1 MSNRA
6 PILAR
11 LRNATAALF
20 GGAQAAGRLL
30 FGSMLTGSANDFRA
44 RFWAHRRMTPAEVR
58 VILEQATFGSTDA
71 QWELFAMMEDTWP
84 RLSKNLNEL
93 RRAASRSTFSV
104 NPYSPRDKKPT
115 ASALDRAAFVDGAI
129 RQWWPRPGT
138 MELSFED
145 TLYHALDAVGKGVSV
160 LEIHWQRDA
169 TGLVPRC
176 AHVLAP
182 QLYGWNSDGTELGLR
197 LMNNEQWK
205 MYNGQTAA
213 GAAAPHS
220 TLSIL
225 HSTLARSAWR
235 PFPQDHF
242 LVGIWNARTGAPGAT
257 AMLRALAPYWCGI
270 TFGWEWLMSNA
281 QIFGVPFRWATYAR
295 DNPDSGRQL
304 RDMLD
309 AMGQSGYAAFPDGTK
324 MEFKEVSQNVTG
336 NPQVVIQEMADKA
349 CDLLIL
355 GQELSGGAH
364 ATGLGSG
371 SANLQGNVRQDR
383 IREAAQWC
391 ADLLNYQLVPALL
404 RVNYGD
410 VTEPPLVVPDTDEE
424 HDALKEA
431 QRDKVLLDSGMVLPR
446 DWYYQRH
453 NVPVPL
459 DDEEVIGGKPA
470 PPPPDKTD
478 KTDPPP
484 QLEPP
489 EEKPVAA
496 KTFSTDELSAMAREV
511 AARAVIKAAAATV
524 HEFATAALYKARALS
539 LLNEAERAALSPLVD
554 ALAWLETAPEEHA
567 QTALKNFQAVL
578 DKHAPRILADP
589 ALAAAWETVIAP
601 PAAEGA
607 AQTIKP

>member
-1 MSNRA
+1 MEFFREGGAHPVKTSA
-6 PILAR
+6 PLLAR
-11 LRNATAALF
+11 LRNASAALF

-30 FGSMLTGSANDFRA
+30 FGSTLTGSANDFRA
-44 RFWAHRRMTPAEVR
+44 RFWAQRRMTPAEVR
-58 VILEQATFGSTDA
+58 LILEQAAFGSTDA

-93 RRAASRSTFSV
+93 RRAASRATFTV
-104 NPYSPRDKKPT
+104 NPYSPRDKKPS

-145 TLYHALDAVGKGVSV
+145 TLYHALDAVGKGISV

-169 TGLVPRC
+169 TGIVPRC

-197 LMNNEQWK
+197 GFTNYDLRITNE
-205 MYNGQTAA
+205 GR
-213 GAAAPHS
+213 S
-220 TLSIL
+220 F
-225 HSTLARSAWR
+225 RSAGGFAQPEGSSIVNRKSEIVNSWQ

-242 LVGIWNARTGAPGAT
+242 LAGIWNARTGAPGAT

-270 TFGWEWLMSNA
+270 TFGWEWLLSNA

-295 DNPDSGRQL
+295 DNTDGGRQL
-304 RDMLD
+304 RDMLE
-309 AMGQSGYAAFPDGTK
+309 AMGSSGYAAFPDGTK

-364 ATGLGSG
+364 AAGLGSG
-371 SANLQGNVRQDR
+371 NANLQGDVRQDR

-431 QRDKVLLDSGMVLPR
+431 QRDQVLLNSGMALPR
-446 DWYYQRH
+446 DWFYQRH
-453 NVPVPL
+453 GVPVPL
-459 DDEEVIGGKPA
+459 DDEAVIGGKPEPA
-470 PPPPDKTD
+470 EPPDKPD
-478 KTDPPP
+478 
-484 QLEPP
+484 P
-489 EEKPVAA
+489 EEKPDDDETPPVKA
-496 KTFSTDELSAMAREV
+496 KDTT
-511 AARAVIKAAAATV
+511 AARAAATD
-524 HEFATAALYKARALS
+524 ALYDARALS
-539 LLNEAERAALSPLVD
+539 LLTQAERDALAPLLD
-554 ALAWLETAPEEHA
+554 ALAWLETAPDEHA
-567 QTALKNFQAVL
+567 QTALKNFQTVL
-578 DKHAPRILADP
+578 DANATRLLADP
-589 ALAAAWETVIAP
+589 QLAAAWEKVIAP
-601 PAAEGA
+601 AAVEGA
-607 AQTIKP
+607 AQTAKP